1 MRLQHWSAIIAVILT
16 LSVFCFPKDTTL
28 TPEEIIARHLESIGP
43 KQARDAANSREL
55 TGKAHMDPL
64 VGGVGGELTGD
75 ALVLSEGNK
84 VKIGMKF
91 GDPSYPQEQL
101 VYDGNRVVI
110 GTLQPGKR
118 SALGQFLV
126 VQQEILKE
134 GLMGGALSTAWPL
147 LDVQNRK
154 PKLTYNGLK
163 KIGARQ
169 LHELKY
175 VPRKGDGRLEIRMY
189 FEPETFR
196 HVRTTY
202 EVLMPPE
209 MNGGIFDSQLR
220 TEKRFLLEEQFS
232 DFRPVNGLM
241 LPASYGI
248 QFSADMELKTGI
260 WSFQITLNDFNGIPF
275 PAAAA
280 TSPAQ

>member
-1 MRLQHWSAIIAVILT
+1 MLRRRLWALIILVFILSSFA
-16 LSVFCFPKDTTL
+16 LAKDATL
-28 TPEEIIARHLESIGP
+28 TPEEIVAKHIDSIGT

-64 VGGVGGELTGD
+64 VGGVGGSLTGD
-75 ALVLSEGNK
+75 GLVLSEGKK

-91 GDPSYPQEQL
+91 GDPNYPQEQL
-101 VYDGNRVVI
+101 VFDGSRVII
-110 GTLQPGKR
+110 GTIKPGTR
-118 SALGQFLV
+118 SALGQFLNV
-126 VQQEILKE
+126 HQDILKE
-134 GLMGGALSTAWPL
+134 GLLGGSLSSAWPL
-147 LDVQNRK
+147 LDLEGRK

-163 KIGARQ
+163 KVGPRQ

-175 VPRKGDGRLEIRMY
+175 VPRKGDDRLQVRLY

-209 MNGGIFDSQLR
+209 MNGGIFDTQLR
-220 TEKRFLLEEQFS
+220 TEKRFLLEELFS

-241 LPASYGI
+241 LPATYNL

-260 WSFQITLNDFNGIPF
+260 WSFQMSLADFNGVPF
-275 PAAAA
+275 PAATAG
-280 TSPAQ
+280 Q